1 MVLLQLGNIHIGLA
15 PIKFGVY
22 FVSPSLMHPR
32 PPLPHPHITIVTT
45 RLVGV
50 QAASSTLWDLTSQVK
65 LVFKIVNEH
74 V

>member
-1 MVLLQLGNIHIGLA
+1 MVLLQLGNIHVGLA

-22 FVSPSLMHPR
+22 FLSPSLM
-32 PPLPHPHITIVTT
+32 PPSQHITIVTT

-50 QAASSTLWDLTSQVK
+50 QAAPSTLWDLTSWVK
-65 LVFKIVNEH
+65 LIFKIVNEH